1 MSISFGMRVT
11 VPPETLVNVVGNE
24 TVILSLKSQAF
35 FGLDEIGTN
44 VWKALTAADSIQAAF
59 DALLKEYDVDQD
71 SLRQDL
77 EDLLQQLIDRG
88 LVEVSSG

>member
-24 TVILSLKSQAF
+24 TVIMSLKSQAF
-35 FGLDEIGTN
+35 FGLDEVGTN
-44 VWKALTAADSIQAAF
+44 MWKALTTSNSIQAAF
-59 DALLKEYDVDQD
+59 DVLLKEYEIDGD

-77 EDLLQQLIDRG
+77 DDLLQQLIDRG
-88 LVEVSSG
+88 LVVVG